1 MDLSESIEK
10 HRKKIKFII
19 EKMEELQS
27 DGVKLANEIENI
39 NNFVDDED
47 NSPTSVAHPVFAE
60 KQKEKLQRDY
70 NYLGE
75 NYEKLNNLR
84 LKLMND
90 LENDLEKTSKMKG
103 GKSKNKRR
111 QKKHILK
118 KRKTNKRKY

>member
-1 MDLSESIEK
+1 MY
-10 HRKKIKFII
+10 
-19 EKMEELQS
+19 
-27 DGVKLANEIENI
+27 
-39 NNFVDDED
+39 NFADDED

-60 KQKEKLQRDY
+60 KQKEKLQREY

-90 LENDLEKTSKMKG
+90 LEKMSIMRG
-103 GKSKNKRR
+103 GKTKNKRR
-111 QKKHILK
+111 HKKHILK